1 MNFGAHTPSYGSG
14 GFRGVRRSA
23 RCRASQTPTSATSSS
38 FSWSKIAEPVAATCL
53 SAATIAC
60 FVTVMKVNTLE
71 VKVDRLEADV
81 KGLSTKAD
89 ALSRIEG
96 KLDALTSSGVK
107 LKQIWMLQV
116 RLVIGA

>member
-1 MNFGAHTPSYGSG
+1 
-14 GFRGVRRSA
+14 
-23 RCRASQTPTSATSSS
+23 
-38 FSWSKIAEPVAATCL
+38 
-53 SAATIAC
+53 
-60 FVTVMKVNTLE
+60 MKVNTLE

-116 RLVIGA
+116 AGGSRSRLWPGASLDGQLAVGMALH